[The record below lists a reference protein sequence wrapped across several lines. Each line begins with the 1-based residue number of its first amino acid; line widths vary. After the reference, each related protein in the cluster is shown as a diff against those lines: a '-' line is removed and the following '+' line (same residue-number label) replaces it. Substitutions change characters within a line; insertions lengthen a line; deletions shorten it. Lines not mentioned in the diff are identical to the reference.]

1 MNNRSALLITSGSY
15 IGDEMQSEFGR
26 IPPAFLPVG
35 AKYLVQHQLQ
45 NIGQRTRVYLSLPND
60 FALSIVE
67 QQILDKS
74 GVCILRV
81 DPEISLGLSVFQS
94 ILDIDTE
101 DTLEILHGD
110 TLCKLTDVT
119 NQNIVSIG
127 SPSGNY
133 KWGIVESSRGH
144 VVRIYDGVHSDFLTE
159 NTSILSG
166 YFCFSESKRLVRCLA
181 QNSFSFTLAVDQ
193 YSRET
198 PVLVTRDLEPLD
210 LGHPKTFYASRKQ
223 LASARSFNFL
233 SIGDH
238 CVTKRGAPGQQD
250 KLEAE
255 ANWFRNLPSELQPF
269 SARLIEVN
277 GEPQIGHYSTL
288 YSNFP
293 TLAELS
299 LARTSPLL
307 WGKVLGS
314 CQSFLDIASE
324 HTLSSTKSPIR
335 WLVIDKLRERI
346 TDYPDFLPNEEQL
359 LAINNIEV
367 GSLKQIV
374 DKLEYIVES
383 SKPRESSLMHGDFCF
398 SNILYDTR
406 SDRIVLI
413 DPRGIVNGEQTLFG
427 DIRYDISKLGHS
439 IVGRY
444 DQIVG
449 GQLIAKQPKL
459 GSFIFNVPANE
470 QSDWLEAQFFRSCA
484 GGIPFDDEV
493 VNAATVSLFLSMIPL
508 HSDSPVRQVTFF
520 ANALRLFNKFFGKV

>member
-1 MNNRSALLITSGSY
+1 MSNSSALLITSGTY

-35 AKYLVQHQLQ
+35 SKYLIQHQLQ
-45 NIGQRTRVYLSLPND
+45 NIGQRTRIYLSLPTD
-60 FALSIVE
+60 FILSVVE
-67 QQILDKS
+67 QQVLDKS
-74 GVCILRV
+74 AVCILRV
-81 DPEISLGLSVFQS
+81 DPEISLGFSVFQS

-101 DTLEILHGD
+101 NTLEILHGD
-110 TLCKLTDVT
+110 TLCKLTEVS

-127 SPSGNY
+127 HPSGNY
-133 KWGIVESSRGH
+133 KWGIVETSRGH
-144 VVRIYDGVHSDFLTE
+144 VDRIYDGVDSDFLTE
-159 NTSILSG
+159 STTILSG

-181 QNSFSFTLAVDQ
+181 QNNFSFTLAVNQ
-193 YSRET
+193 YSQEM
-198 PVLVTRDLEPLD
+198 PVLVSRDLETLD
-210 LGHPKTFYASRKQ
+210 LGHPKTFFASRKQ

-277 GEPQIGHYSTL
+277 GDPQIGHYSTL

-293 TLAELS
+293 TLSDLY

-307 WGKVLGS
+307 WGKVLDS
-314 CQSFLDIASE
+314 CQSFLNIASE
-324 HTLSSTKSPIR
+324 HRHTNITSPIH

-346 TDYPDFLPNEEQL
+346 GGYPEFLPNDETIL
-359 LAINNIEV
+359 TINNTKI
-367 GSLKQIV
+367 GTLKEIV
-374 DKLEYIVES
+374 VKLENIVNS
-383 SKPRESSLMHGDFCF
+383 ARPREANLMHGDFCF

-406 SDRIVLI
+406 SDRILLI
-413 DPRGIVNGEQTLFG
+413 DPRGIVNGKQTLFG

-449 GQLIAKQPKL
+449 GQLIAKQPKF
-459 GSFIFNVPANE
+459 GSFVFSVPPNE
-470 QSDWLEAQFFRSCA
+470 QSDWLEVQFFKLCA
-484 GGIPFDDEV
+484 GGVPFDDEV
-493 VNAATVSLFLSMIPL
+493 VSAATVSLFLSMIPL
-508 HSDSPVRQVTFF
+508 HSDSPVRQTTFF
-520 ANALRLFNKFFGKV
+520 ANALRLYQKFFGKV